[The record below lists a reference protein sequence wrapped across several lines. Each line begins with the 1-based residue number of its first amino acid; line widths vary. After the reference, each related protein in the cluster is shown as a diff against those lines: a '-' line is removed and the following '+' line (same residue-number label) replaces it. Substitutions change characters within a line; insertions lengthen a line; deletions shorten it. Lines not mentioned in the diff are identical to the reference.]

1 VLGEIDQALA
11 TELRALPVDV
21 ATYKNLD
28 HWRHELAA
36 HLDGGG

>member
-1 VLGEIDQALA
+1 
-11 TELRALPVDV
+11 LPVDV